1 MKKLLPLFLLFFCF
15 SISHS
20 QIIEEIVFTGN
31 KRIDRSLLHKS
42 IEVAAGQKVDSSLI
56 YKDIQI
62 LNRLNAVSNT
72 SFTVE
77 RKGEDNYKLTYVIK
91 ENFTLIPSGT
101 VFTTNNDEIA
111 FRLGLA
117 EFNLFG
123 QNISLGGFYQKDIYD
138 SYSIN
143 FRAPFLISR
152 KMGVLAT
159 YQDLTTLEPVFLES
173 GTANYKYNNNSYEAG
188 LIYQFNYSNTIDIA
202 FNYFRERYTYIEGE
216 TNPEVPLNLNVN
228 KNLYRI
234 KYTLDKVSF
243 DYYFLDGIRNV
254 FNFQF
259 VTNAATEATDFNIWW
274 NDFIYFKRLG
284 EKGNLANR
292 LRLGLS
298 SNMDSPFAPFSVDNN
313 LNIRGVGNTISRGT
327 ASVVLNSEYR
337 HTLMERGWFVLQSNI
352 FMDAGSWRK
361 PGGDFNDL
369 LDSKNFRVY
378 PGVGLRLIHK
388 TIFNAIFRIDYGY
401 GITPD
406 AGNGFVFGIGQYF

>member
-259 VTNAATEATDFNIWW
+259 LTNAATEATDFNIWW

-292 LRLGLS
+292 LRLGLF